1 MCLWIATGSEMAMAS
16 WMIRGRSL
24 RSNRSHKSRLD
35 SEDNCVQLD
44 LSKDVKENVQE
55 VLTNLC
61 QRQGISSVRKLAYLN
76 AIVKLIS
83 ENDVA
88 EYGYCAEELFC
99 CLRIGLINEATQVR
113 AAALRAVRYMLKKE
127 QDIVTLNKLQYPYLV
142 ARSMDLNLRNEIER
156 IQALRLVRRIL
167 LLAPNH
173 FSPALARSLISL
185 TNGGVEEKDPIFRAF
200 LAALCEL
207 GVLNSNLLISCG
219 GVGALTRAAMTG
231 QSPAITESVVGVL
244 LKLLGNPET
253 RNGVSLLC
261 LAAPYCELHS
271 SGVERTKEEREQ
283 RFAASKLALLSVL
296 RSYTGIIHFC
306 HPNDSSGLKAIAGI
320 LYVEQLEVRGA
331 VLELLYELLGLP
343 LPAWT
348 DEPDVALAAVDPSRP
363 RESWKLSEGFVGA
376 EGKSILLPLSRHRPN
391 IVELH
396 LALLVYALLE
406 CGLHKAL
413 AETIVTSDTFISVR
427 AAVLLG
433 ALLHLAHALLPA
445 ETCDLTPPL
454 PNLLEHASAG
464 RHQALAAVAIL
475 SRMHTVM
482 RRRPAPA
489 SLFLDRVLQAGTW
502 LRPTLPRRQRPPSR
516 HWLRRESPTTPL
528 LRDAHVLSSK
538 DALAWNWP
546 VVRSILRSRDDTLRK
561 LQDSDH
567 KQFIKRLV
575 RYFKPSYNR
584 YSRVE
589 LGTNAN
595 LAREATLA
603 GCDLIN
609 CLLELHEPEG
619 NQLLA
624 ELVGDIAEQIT
635 AIRTMQS
642 AHDCLFSP
650 RHMSTTCCQKY
661 FLFLGQLSHSAK
673 GTVVLN
679 RFNLLEKLQ
688 DLALVTNHDCYVKL
702 ITSSLDYSREGIP
715 RKVFTKII
723 VDAPLEST
731 RLYATQFLRVIL
743 RAKMSDAHH
752 WAIELLCGR
761 LKDASRTVALA
772 ALDALHE
779 ACDEVENLEVLF
791 QQRDENS
798 DLTNWLDHLGD
809 RGYLLKI
816 KLYSLHSIFGSLS
829 SPANEL
835 EKWISPG
842 GFSERYVGLVDGEI
856 HDSLT
861 RRQRGENGTYHRR
874 SSQILPETHDV
885 FIPPHLIGQLVQH
898 DAGIELLLRRNVL
911 HRFVHIILRF
921 RMESGTLNPEIN
933 SKTNKGSRLLLED
946 GHLLSTESS
955 TDDTLETS
963 RLETIIDSE
972 DIEALEIP
980 WRTSSPCK
988 PWKTESLVEIRRK
1001 SSLNDS
1007 RRTTPEKN
1015 WKLDTE
1021 AREDRGTDIN
1031 SRILKVK
1038 SALWTL
1044 GHTGTSIVGVELLNN
1059 LGIIGVM
1066 ASMAETC
1073 PYYSV
1078 RATAMYALSLIATT
1092 RSGADILSTYDWP
1105 CVRHKR
1111 GEQWPV
1117 VPPQSPY
1124 PMPSPVPVQR
1134 HHRSLSDGKPELSD
1148 PVVRRSRNRSES
1160 AATDLEARRYPFP
1173 ERGDTPS
1180 PIASAFRLSQQDAD
1194 GYARLRSLHRH
1205 RRPSYSQSSL
1215 EMHSLDG
1222 RLSQLSFTDLEPPRS
1237 WVPEPV
1243 MAQTPPPENG
1253 ITNQCY
1259 MGICLP
1265 RTLTAIFPDPPRP
1278 VPPIFSDNV
1287 SKQEDEASKIGEELD
1302 TDNQTTG
1309 EHARM
1314 CLVCDR
1320 GKNIKAQENAEGET
1334 KVNREILRHVER
1346 LANPVWYRNS
1356 RQSLLRLR
1364 QQCPAKFQSTCL
1376 FSEVGARLASGTY
1389 RMQARQF
1396 LQELFLESPF
1406 DALYTEPLSIL
1417 EIPIGTEENPVHSI
1431 FARSPLENI
1440 HKKSVSLTP
1449 ENKLNGRSHYSD
1461 SQLEPLPIV
1470 NEETSTESQT
1480 SLLSERNKDT
1490 SIRIELR
1497 SDEKI
1502 IAGILKPEERVRVSK
1517 SSDKLLKIRNTS
1529 TAFSLD

>member
-1 MCLWIATGSEMAMAS
+1 M
-16 WMIRGRSL
+16 
-24 RSNRSHKSRLD
+24 
-35 SEDNCVQLD
+35 
-44 LSKDVKENVQE
+44 
-55 VLTNLC
+55 
-61 QRQGISSVRKLAYLN
+61 
-76 AIVKLIS
+76 
-83 ENDVA
+83 
-88 EYGYCAEELFC
+88 
-99 CLRIGLINEATQVR
+99 R

-127 QDIVTLNKLQYPYLV
+127 EDIVTLNKLQYPYLV

-185 TNGGVEEKDPIFRAF
+185 TNGGIEEKDPIFRAF

-231 QSPAITESVVGVL
+231 QSPAVTESVVGVL
-244 LKLLGNPET
+244 LKILGNPET

-271 SGVERTKEEREQ
+271 AGVERTKEDREQ

-445 ETCDLTPPL
+445 EACDLTPPL

-502 LRPTLPRRQRPPSR
+502 LRSTLPRRQRPPSR

-567 KQFIKRLV
+567 KQFIKRLI
-575 RYFKPSYNR
+575 RYFKPSNNR

-589 LGTNAN
+589 LGTNAAS
-595 LAREATLA
+595 AREATLA

-609 CLLELHEPEG
+609 CLLVLHEPEG

-624 ELVGDIAEQIT
+624 ELVGDIAEQIS
-635 AIRTMQS
+635 AIRSMPS

-702 ITSSLDYSREGIP
+702 ITSSLDYSRDGIP

-723 VDAPLEST
+723 VEAPLEST
-731 RLYATQFLRVIL
+731 RLYAAQFLRVIL
-743 RAKMSDAHH
+743 RAKMSDAHD
-752 WAIELLCGR
+752 WAIGLLWGR

-772 ALDALHE
+772 ALEALHE
-779 ACDEVENLEVLF
+779 ACDEVENLDILIR
-791 QQRDENS
+791 QRGDDPEW
-798 DLTNWLDHLGD
+798 THWLDHLGD
-809 RGYLLKI
+809 GGYLLKI
-816 KLYSLHSIFGSLS
+816 RLYSLHSVFGSLS
-829 SPANEL
+829 SPAEEL

-842 GFSERYVGLVDGEI
+842 GFAERYVGLVDEEI

-885 FIPPHLIGQLVQH
+885 FIPPHLVGQLVQH

-911 HRFVHIILRF
+911 QRFVHTILRF
-921 RMESGTLNPEIN
+921 RMESETRNAKGTRGN
-933 SKTNKGSRLLLED
+933 RLLLED
-946 GHLLSTESS
+946 GHLLSSEST
-955 TDDTLETS
+955 TDDFLETN

-972 DIEALEIP
+972 DLEAIEMP
-980 WRTSSPCK
+980 WRTSSPCQS
-988 PWKTESLVEIRRK
+988 WKTDSLVEIRK
-1001 SSLNDS
+1001 KPGLNDS
-1007 RRTTPEKN
+1007 RRNTPEKS
-1015 WKLDTE
+1015 WRDDH
-1021 AREDRGTDIN
+1021 EDRATDIDT
-1031 SRILKVK
+1031 RILKVK

-1073 PYYSV
+1073 PHYSV

-1111 GEQWPV
+1111 GDQWPV

-1124 PMPSPVPVQR
+1124 PAPSPVLVQR
-1134 HHRSLSDGKPELSD
+1134 HHRSLSDGKPELSE
-1148 PVVRRSRNRSES
+1148 PIIRRTRNRSES
-1160 AATDLEARRYPFP
+1160 AATELDARRFQFP
-1173 ERGDTPS
+1173 
-1180 PIASAFRLSQQDAD
+1180 
-1194 GYARLRSLHRH
+1194 
-1205 RRPSYSQSSL
+1205 
-1215 EMHSLDG
+1215 
-1222 RLSQLSFTDLEPPRS
+1222 
-1237 WVPEPV
+1237 
-1243 MAQTPPPENG
+1243 
-1253 ITNQCY
+1253 
-1259 MGICLP
+1259 
-1265 RTLTAIFPDPPRP
+1265 
-1278 VPPIFSDNV
+1278 
-1287 SKQEDEASKIGEELD
+1287 
-1302 TDNQTTG
+1302 
-1309 EHARM
+1309 
-1314 CLVCDR
+1314 
-1320 GKNIKAQENAEGET
+1320 
-1334 KVNREILRHVER
+1334 
-1346 LANPVWYRNS
+1346 
-1356 RQSLLRLR
+1356 
-1364 QQCPAKFQSTCL
+1364 
-1376 FSEVGARLASGTY
+1376 
-1389 RMQARQF
+1389 
-1396 LQELFLESPF
+1396 
-1406 DALYTEPLSIL
+1406 
-1417 EIPIGTEENPVHSI
+1417 
-1431 FARSPLENI
+1431 
-1440 HKKSVSLTP
+1440 
-1449 ENKLNGRSHYSD
+1449 
-1461 SQLEPLPIV
+1461 
-1470 NEETSTESQT
+1470 
-1480 SLLSERNKDT
+1480 
-1490 SIRIELR
+1490 
-1497 SDEKI
+1497 
-1502 IAGILKPEERVRVSK
+1502 
-1517 SSDKLLKIRNTS
+1517 
-1529 TAFSLD
+1529 

>member
-1 MCLWIATGSEMAMAS
+1 MAMAS
-16 WMIRGRSL
+16 WMIRGRST

-61 QRQGISSVRKLAYLN
+61 QRQGISSARKLAYLN

-83 ENDVA
+83 ENDILD
-88 EYGYCAEELFC
+88 YGYCVQELFC
-99 CLRIGLINEATQVR
+99 CLRIGLVNEATQVR
-113 AAALRAVRYMLKKE
+113 AAALRAVRYMLRRE
-127 QDIVTLNKLQYPYLV
+127 QDIIALNKLQYPYLV

-167 LLAPNH
+167 LLAPKH

-185 TNGGVEEKDPIFRAF
+185 TNGGIEEKDPIFRAF
-200 LAALCEL
+200 LAAVCEL

-219 GVGALTRAAMTG
+219 GVGALTRAAMTE

-253 RNGVSLLC
+253 RSGVSLLC

-271 SGVERTKEEREQ
+271 AGIERTKQERRQ
-283 RFAASKLALLSVL
+283 RFTASKLALLSVL

-348 DEPDVALAAVDPSRP
+348 DEPDVALAAVDPSRT
-363 RESWKLSEGFVGA
+363 RESWRLSEGFVGA
-376 EGKSILLPLSRHRPN
+376 EGRAILPPLSKHRPN

-433 ALLHLAHALLPA
+433 ALLHLAHALLPPEA
-445 ETCDLTPPL
+445 CDLTPPL

-475 SRMHTVM
+475 GRMHTVM

-502 LRPTLPRRQRPPSR
+502 LRPTLPRRQKSTGR

-546 VVRSILRSRDDTLRK
+546 VVRSILRSRDDALRK

-567 KQFIKRLV
+567 RLFIKRLV
-575 RYFKPSYNR
+575 RYFKPSYNQ

-589 LGTNAN
+589 LGTNAT

-619 NQLLA
+619 NHLLTD
-624 ELVGDIAEQIT
+624 LVGDIAEQIA
-635 AIRTMQS
+635 AIKSMES

-679 RFNLLEKLQ
+679 RFHLLEKLQ
-688 DLALVTNHDCYVKL
+688 DLALATNHDCYVKL
-702 ITSSLDYSREGIP
+702 ITSSLDYSREGTP
-715 RKVFTKII
+715 RKVFATITC
-723 VDAPLEST
+723 DSPLEST

-743 RAKMSDAHH
+743 RAQMSDAHN
-752 WAIELLCGR
+752 WAIGLLWGR
-761 LKDASRTVALA
+761 LRDTSRTVALA
-772 ALDALHE
+772 ALEALHE
-779 ACDEVENLEVLF
+779 ACDDVENLEVLF
-791 QQRDENS
+791 QQREENG
-798 DLTNWLDHLGD
+798 DWTLWLDHLGD

-816 KLYSLHSIFGSLS
+816 RLYSLHSVFGNLP
-829 SPANEL
+829 SPSEEL
-835 EKWISPG
+835 DKWISPG
-842 GFSERYVGLVDGEI
+842 GFAERYVGVVDGEI

-874 SSQILPETHDV
+874 SSQIFPETHDV
-885 FIPPHLIGQLVQH
+885 FVPPHLLGQLVQH

-911 HRFVHIILRF
+911 HRFVHLILRF
-921 RMESGTLNPEIN
+921 LIESGN
-933 SKTNKGSRLLLED
+933 SKPELLLRGSRGSRLLIED
-946 GHLLSTESS
+946 GYLLSEESG
-955 TDDTLETS
+955 TDNIPESS
-963 RLETIIDSE
+963 RLETIIDYE
-972 DIEALEIP
+972 DTEGVEVT
-980 WRTSSPCK
+980 WRNSSPYK
-988 PWKTESLVEIRRK
+988 PWKTESLVEFRRK
-1001 SSLNDS
+1001 SSFDDS
-1007 RRTTPEKN
+1007 RRMTPEK
-1015 WKLDTE
+1015 WWRLDIE
-1021 AREDRGTDIN
+1021 SREDRSADIDN
-1031 SRILKVK
+1031 RILKVK
-1038 SALWTL
+1038 SALWAL
-1044 GHTGTSIVGVELLNN
+1044 GHVGTSMVGVELLNN
-1059 LGIIGVM
+1059 LEIIGVM
-1066 ASMAETC
+1066 ASMAESC
-1073 PYYSV
+1073 PHYSV

-1092 RSGADILSTYDWP
+1092 RFGADTLASYDWP
-1105 CVRHKR
+1105 CVKHKR
-1111 GEQWPV
+1111 GDQWPV
-1117 VPPQSPY
+1117 VPPRNPY
-1124 PMPSPVPVQR
+1124 PLPSPVPMQK
-1134 HHRSLSDGKPELSD
+1134 HHRSLSDGKAELPD
-1148 PVVRRSRNRSES
+1148 PIIRRSRNRSES
-1160 AATDLEARRYPFP
+1160 AATDLEARRYPFL
-1173 ERGDTPS
+1173 ELGDTPS
-1180 PIASAFRLSQQDAD
+1180 PVASALRLSQQDAD
-1194 GYARLRSLHRH
+1194 GYARLRNLYRH

-1215 EMHSLDG
+1215 EMQSLDG
-1222 RLSQLSFTDLEPPRS
+1222 RLSQLSFTDLDPPRS
-1237 WVPEPV
+1237 WAPESI

-1253 ITNQCY
+1253 IINQCY

-1265 RTLTAIFPDPPRP
+1265 RVLTTIFPDPPRP
-1278 VPPIFSDNV
+1278 APSIHTENVP
-1287 SKQEDEASKIGEELD
+1287 KQEEESIETGDEMFSA
-1302 TDNQTTG
+1302 NQTKE
-1309 EHARM
+1309 EHARI
-1314 CLVCDR
+1314 CLICDR
-1320 GKNIKAQENAEGET
+1320 GKIVGSRENGEGDG
-1334 KVNREILRHVER
+1334 NSDREILRHVEC

-1356 RQSLLRLR
+1356 RQALLRLR
-1364 QQCPAKFQSTCL
+1364 QQCPKKFQATCL

-1389 RMQARQF
+1389 RLQARQF
-1396 LQELFLESPF
+1396 LQELFLESQF
-1406 DALYTEPLSIL
+1406 DDLYAEPLNIL
-1417 EIPIGTEENPVHSI
+1417 RIPNSAEQQYLHPKHL
-1431 FARSPLENI
+1431 RSPLDNVLN
-1440 HKKSVSLTP
+1440 KPVPVTP
-1449 ENKLNGRSHYSD
+1449 ENKLNGRSHFTDLQLAFLPVVSEEISTV
-1461 SQLEPLPIV
+1461 SQ
-1470 NEETSTESQT
+1470 S
-1480 SLLSERNKDT
+1480 SLASNKTNDT
-1490 SIRIELR
+1490 SIGMELR

-1502 IAGILKPEERVRVSK
+1502 IAEILKPEERIRISK
-1517 SSDKLLKIRNTS
+1517 SSDKLLKTTNTS